1 MKLSE
6 KVSKKLSDLYHTHVS
21 PALAGSKGR
30 RVECPFC
37 GWQGPEFMP
46 NGLERRRN
54 SRCPKCDSLERHR
67 LYYLY
72 LQQVIPASNR
82 TMRVLHFAPEKIL
95 TRLFR
100 SYPNVDYLSADL
112 NPAKAMVKQ
121 DITETTFEDNSFDI
135 IFCAHVLEHIP
146 DDAKA
151 MRELRRILKPDGFAV
166 LQVPIKDHFN
176 GRDITTTYEDFSI
189 TDPAGREKAFGQF
202 DHVRMYGRDFKDRLE
217 KAGFTVRVDKF
228 LDTLKPEDVQRY
240 ALIPQDPTV
249 TETEGWIYYC
259 KK

>member
-1 MKLSE
+1 MNLYQ

-21 PALAGSKGR
+21 PVLAGSNGQ

-37 GWQGPEFMP
+37 GWKGPAFLP
-46 NGLERRRN
+46 NGLHVRKN

-72 LQQVIPASNR
+72 LQRIIPAGR
-82 TMRVLHFAPEKIL
+82 QLKVLHFAPEKIL

-100 SYPNVDYLSADL
+100 SYTNIDYLSADL

-121 DITETTFEDNSFDI
+121 DITGTTFEDNSFDI

-146 DDAKA
+146 DDGKA

-166 LQVPIKDHFN
+166 LQVPIKDCYN
-176 GRDITTTYEDFSI
+176 GRTITSTYEDFTI
-189 TDPAGREKAFGQF
+189 TDPAGREKAFGQH
-202 DHVRMYGRDFKDRLE
+202 DHVRVYGRDFKDRLE
-217 KAGFTVRVDKF
+217 KAGFQVRVDKF
-228 LDTLKPEDVQRY
+228 IASLGEEAVKHY
-240 ALIPQDPTV
+240 ALLPQDTTV

-259 KK
+259 TK